1 MKKETIEEAANKI
14 YPNDEYDNETYCD
27 LGELYRE
34 KWLEGAKWQ
43 AERMGLMEIEL
54 NHTKTL
60 LTSCEKALEDRDK
73 QAERMYSSLFK
84 LRNEL
89 CDTLPTGDVDAFE
102 LLKLINIHLQKLDNL
117 CGNK

>member
-43 AERMGLMEIEL
+43 QEQDKNKYSEEEVIEL
-54 NHTKTL
+54 LHSRMRYTL
-60 LTSCEKALEDRDK
+60 GEDYKEMTTIDW
-73 QAERMYSSLFK
+73 
-84 LRNEL
+84 
-89 CDTLPTGDVDAFE
+89 FE
-102 LLKLINIHLQKLDNL
+102 QYKK
-117 CGNK
+117 K